1 MKDKIDIK
9 YAFSLE
15 PEKAVEYMQDKGF
28 RITKDWR
35 EMWEDAHAKAF
46 TISKMTDAELLKDT
60 KGLLDNALKEGWS
73 AQKTQREMTNMF
85 KSRGWWGKQKIVD
98 ENGKEKEIQLGSP
111 HRVRTIYKQNMQSAY
126 NAGRYL
132 QLLEDVDFAPY
143 FVYNSIL
150 DESTRPSHRAL
161 HGKVYRYDDP
171 VWASIF
177 PPNGWGCRCFVK
189 SLSEREV
196 ERKGIKVERSGENL
210 RYKDVIVN
218 KDTGETKQVA
228 VLTVEDLSGKVIDF
242 SPDAGWSSNA
252 GKAAW
257 NLDVLAYDAVEGLP
271 QELKDKFISE
281 MAQNIHTHK
290 AYESFILSAI
300 ANGLRSQG
308 LEQTVSWFTPQ
319 IISAINKENISL
331 QTPIVVMQDNRVGH
345 IIGQVKADK
354 QVINKTQLINMYQI
368 INKPDETYI
377 DINDNNLIFLK
388 KLSSDEIVDNR
399 DVIKVVIKLARL
411 KKGNPVNYVATAGR
425 VNSVT
430 ITRDKRYKKIE

>member
-98 ENGKEKEIQLGSP
+98 ENGEEKEIQLGSP

-196 ERKGIKVERSGENL
+196 ERKGIKVESSGENL

>member
-98 ENGKEKEIQLGSP
+98 ENGEEKEIQLGSP

-196 ERKGIKVERSGENL
+196 ERKGIKVEQSGDNL
-210 RYKDVIVN
+210 RYKEVIVN

>member
-35 EMWEDAHAKAF
+35 ETWEDAHAKAF

-98 ENGKEKEIQLGSP
+98 ENGEEKEIQLGSP

-196 ERKGIKVERSGENL
+196 ERKGIKVESSGDNL